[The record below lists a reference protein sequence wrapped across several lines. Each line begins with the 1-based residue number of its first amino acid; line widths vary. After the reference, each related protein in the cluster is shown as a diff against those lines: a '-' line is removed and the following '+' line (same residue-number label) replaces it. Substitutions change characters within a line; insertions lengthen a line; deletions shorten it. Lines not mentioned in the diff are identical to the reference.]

1 MPENQPKITRTFEE
15 RSKKKIRRGFLD
27 LVVGLKD
34 FFRVLVNLQEGLDKR
49 GTIKNIRENRQMRGA
64 NAWLLM
70 CSIMVASLGLDLNS
84 PAVII
89 GAMLISPL
97 MSPILGIGMAVG
109 INNRGMLSD
118 SLKHFGISIGI
129 ALVTS
134 FIFFKLTPF
143 GEETPEISAR
153 TAPTLLDVLVAFFGG
168 VAGIVSGSRK
178 DKSNALPGVAIA
190 TALMPPLCVTGFGIA
205 NGDWEIALRSFY
217 LFFLNATFVALATY
231 LIVVFLKFPQKEFSD
246 EKEKTRTQLFI
257 SVFSL
262 LIIIPSIF
270 ILSGVLEKVRQ
281 KRKIEGFVK
290 ENFNDAIFR
299 TSPIGDHD
307 SLEIKLFLFEELGE
321 DSIQLYQEKFKKL
334 VNRCKLKI
342 IQNKFKTDEFGRED
356 FKNLESSIRE
366 EMLDMMEAEKT
377 IQSEKDR
384 HIEVLTSRLDSL
396 QSDTVLFKA
405 MTKEI
410 NALFSDL
417 EEVGFAKIQ
426 QSNFDTTLL
435 NLPVFTIKWNKKK
448 SASSKRKDQKRLY
461 DFIKLRARLDTL
473 QLIPYR

>member
-1 MPENQPKITRTFEE
+1 MPPNQSKITKAVEE

-27 LVVGLKD
+27 LAVGLKD
-34 FFRVLVNLQEGLDKR
+34 FFRVLINLQEGVDKR
-49 GTIKNIRENRQMRGA
+49 GTIKNIRENKQMRGA

-118 SLKHFGISIGI
+118 SLRHFGISIGI

-143 GEETPEISAR
+143 GNETPEISAR
-153 TAPTLLDVLVAFFGG
+153 TAPTLLDALVAFFGG

-231 LIVVFLKFPQKEFSD
+231 LIVVFLKFPQKEFID

-257 SVFSL
+257 GIFSL

-281 KRKIEGFVK
+281 KRKIEDFVK

-299 TSPIGDHD
+299 TSSIGDKD
-307 SLEIKLFLFEELGE
+307 SLEVKLFLFEELSQ
-321 DSIQLYQEKFKKL
+321 DSIQLYQDKFREL
-334 VNRCKLKI
+334 VSQCNLKI

-366 EMLDMMEAEKT
+366 EMLDMMEAEKS

-384 HIEVLTSRLDSL
+384 HIEVLSNRLDSL

-410 NALFSDL
+410 NALFTDL

-426 QSNFDTTLL
+426 KSNFDTTLL
-435 NLPVFTIKWNKKK
+435 KMPVFTIKWSNKK
-448 SASSKRKDQKRLY
+448 STSSKRRDQKRLF
-461 DFIKLRARLDTL
+461 DFIKIRAQLDTL
-473 QLIPYR
+473 QLIPYN